1 MGNTIIIPA
10 RSGSKRILQ
19 KNVRNFCGKP
29 IIGWSIELALKSP
42 MVERVIVST
51 DDHNISE
58 ISKSFGAEVPF
69 SRPSELADDFTS
81 VIDVVRHAIESL
93 SFEGSDENLVT
104 LLYATAPLTRLTDM
118 KLALKSIDNY
128 DFCASV
134 AEYPYPLQRALGIAE
149 DNVTL
154 EMLYKENFYVR
165 SQDLNRT
172 FYDAGQFIVGKA
184 KSWLEETPF
193 ISGKTFPI
201 VIPDKFVQDI
211 DFEDDWAKAESK
223 FKALK

>member
-1 MGNTIIIPA
+1 MRNTIIIPA
-10 RSGSKRILQ
+10 RAGSKRILQ

-42 MVERVIVST
+42 RVERVIVST
-51 DDHNISE
+51 DDQNISE

-81 VIDVVRHAIESL
+81 VIDVVRHAIENL
-93 SFEGSDENLVT
+93 SFEGNNDNLVT
-104 LLYATAPLTRLTDM
+104 LLYATAPLTRLTDI
-118 KLALKSIDNY
+118 KLALKSIENY

-154 EMLYKENFYVR
+154 EMLDKENFYAR
-165 SQDLNRT
+165 SQDLTRN
-172 FYDAGQFIVGKA
+172 FYDAGQFIVGKV
-184 KSWLEETPF
+184 KSWLEKTPF

-201 VIPDKFVQDI
+201 IIPDKFVQDI
-211 DFEDDWAKAESK
+211 DFEDDWEKAESK
-223 FKALK
+223 FKATI

>member
-10 RSGSKRILQ
+10 RSGSKRIFQ
-19 KNVRNFCGKP
+19 KNVRDFCGKP
-29 IIGWSIELALKSP
+29 IIGWSIELALRSP
-42 MVERVIVST
+42 GLVKVIVST
-51 DDHNISE
+51 DDQKISE

-93 SFEGSDENLVT
+93 SFEGNEDSLVT
-104 LLYATAPLTRLTDM
+104 LLYATAPLTRLADI
-118 KLALKSIDNY
+118 KSALNSIDNY

-154 EMLYKENFYVR
+154 EMLNKENFYVR
-165 SQDLNRT
+165 SQDLTRT
-172 FYDAGQFIVGKA
+172 FYDAGQFIVGKT
-184 KSWLEETPF
+184 KSWLEKTPF

-201 VIPDKFVQDI
+201 IIPDEFVQDI
-211 DFEDDWAKAESK
+211 DLEDDWIKAETK
-223 FKALK
+223 FKAIK